1 MIVPERA
8 AARQAAMKLKDAGG
22 RPAGAGAGP
31 ASAAGTGAEVEVQ
44 AEVPKEG
51 KQRGKKVSSYDSH
64 RLTLFG

>member
-1 MIVPERA
+1 
-8 AARQAAMKLKDAGG
+8 MKLKDAGG

-51 KQRGKKVSSYDSH
+51 KQRGKKVS
-64 RLTLFG
+64 